1 MSRTTDKKLANAI
14 AVVQSHGFIVTTAPP
29 NVYAWTTPSDVFI
42 RFLHGSTKAR
52 MYRRLRA
59 SSAPSFEAEFG
70 GKGRLIAL
78 RPNRKLIDY
87 LQRPNQGGKRL

>member
-1 MSRTTDKKLANAI
+1 MTTTTDKRLNKAI
-14 AVVQSHGFIVTTAPP
+14 ALVQSRGLIVTPAPP
-29 NVYAWTTPSDVFI
+29 WSYAWTTPSDVFI
-42 RFLHGSTKAR
+42 RFLHGSTKSR

-70 GKGRLIAL
+70 DSGRLIAL
-78 RPNRKLIDY
+78 RPNRNLIDY

>member
-1 MSRTTDKKLANAI
+1 MIITDKDLNAAI
-14 AVVQSHGFIVTTAPP
+14 ALVQSRGLIVTPAPP
-29 NVYAWTTPSDVFI
+29 WSYAWTTPSDVFI
-42 RFLHGSTKAR
+42 RFLHGSTKSR

-70 GKGRLIAL
+70 DSGRLIAL
-78 RPNRKLIDY
+78 RPNRNLIDY